1 MEYLMNY
8 CYRLNLNVVYY
19 LLTHMRYESEADGR
33 NMIRRDKYNKTTLTY
48 EQNGPCPTCKLKWT
62 ILFNI
67 GRNAGQR

>member
-19 LLTHMRYESEADGR
+19 LLRYESEAGGR
-33 NMIRRDKYNKTTLTY
+33 NMIQRDKYNKTTLTY
-48 EQNGPCPTCKLKWT
+48 EQNGPYPTCKLKQT
-62 ILFNI
+62 ILFNM